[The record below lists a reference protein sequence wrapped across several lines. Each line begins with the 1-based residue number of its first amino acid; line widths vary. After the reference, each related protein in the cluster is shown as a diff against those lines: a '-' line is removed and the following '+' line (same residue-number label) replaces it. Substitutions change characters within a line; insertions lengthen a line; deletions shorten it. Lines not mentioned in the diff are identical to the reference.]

1 MGASD
6 FSFRAFSEQDFYRR
20 VNEWLI
26 DRVGLQRGWAV
37 VDVGCGCGAVTELIA
52 ERIRGGR
59 DAVVTGLDLSAAALK
74 EAKERFTD
82 ARDVLVEFVQARAE
96 EMSRA
101 LRRAADAV
109 VFCNGIHYIEDKS
122 QLLAEVHRTLPAGGV
137 FAFNTT
143 FFHGAHLP
151 ETDRFYRR
159 WMLKTLRR
167 LRERYDLKPEREK
180 VESRQQWTA
189 VEYQNLLSGARELR
203 QQSVKSRAIGEPFHL
218 GGHGDLRKIFVS
230 QLLLAAPRRPEVH
243 QSHVPRDGIDPGPDR
258 PRRCIGLTSP
268 VDLEKRVL

>member
-1 MGASD
+1 MGDSE
-6 FSFRAFSEQDFYRR
+6 FSFTAFSQQDFYRR

-37 VDVGCGCGAVTELIA
+37 VDVACGCGAVTELIA

-59 DAVVTGLDLSAAALK
+59 EAVVTGLDLSADALK
-74 EAKERFTD
+74 DAKERFVGV
-82 ARDVLVEFVQARAE
+82 RDVVVEFVQARAE
-96 EMSRA
+96 EMSQV

-109 VFCNGIHYIEDKS
+109 VFCNGIHYIEDKD
-122 QLLAEVHRTLPAGGV
+122 QLLSEVHRTLPPGGV

-143 FFHGAHLP
+143 FFNGAHLP

-167 LRERYDLKPEREK
+167 LRERYDLKPERAK

-189 VEYQNLLSGARELR
+189 EQYRDLLQSGGFEVKVAEMVPVQVTEEGWIAISRYTDFIAGVLPGISLKTASDLLCETVSETLSELGVG
-203 QQSVKSRAIGEPFHL
+203 S
-218 GGHGDLRKIFVS
+218 
-230 QLLLAAPRRPEVH
+230 
-243 QSHVPRDGIDPGPDR
+243 VPRNWFSVIAAR
-258 PRRCIGLTSP
+258 AA
-268 VDLEKRVL
+268 